1 MKKILIISCLIISHC
16 FEAQYYNGSNLVFG
30 QNRVQYNTFFW
41 QSYDYERFKIHFTKG
56 GEELSI
62 YTAKTAQKYLNE
74 LEKFLDYK
82 MDKKLHFLIYNTQ
95 GKYRQSNIGLTNN
108 ITSNIGGAQKYLMK
122 KYLFISTAIMM
133 T

>member
-1 MKKILIISCLIISHC
+1 
-16 FEAQYYNGSNLVFG
+16 
-30 QNRVQYNTFFW
+30 
-41 QSYDYERFKIHFTKG
+41 
-56 GEELSI
+56 
-62 YTAKTAQKYLNE
+62 
-74 LEKFLDYK
+74 